1 MRKRKIRERS
11 IEKVEEM
18 LREVKNRVKMRN
30 RLKRWFWTARGIRQ
44 GKLSTIQYGNFLEE
58 ERRGNE

>member
-11 IEKVEEM
+11 MEKVEEM

-30 RLKRWFWTARGIRQ
+30 RLKRGFWTARRIRQ
-44 GKLSTIQYGNFLEE
+44 GKLSTIQYGNFL
-58 ERRGNE
+58 